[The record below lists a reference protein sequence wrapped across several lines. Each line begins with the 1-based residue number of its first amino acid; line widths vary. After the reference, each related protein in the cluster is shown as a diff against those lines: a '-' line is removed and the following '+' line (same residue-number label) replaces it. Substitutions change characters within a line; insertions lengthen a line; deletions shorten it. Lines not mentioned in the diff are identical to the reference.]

1 MSKYIYEI
9 MTTNAEKA
17 LEETDKIKQAHQI
30 GDDVLV
36 YTRIIDTNVFSE
48 MISALTQSY
57 NQDPFP

>member
-9 MTTNAEKA
+9 MTANVEKA
-17 LEETDKIKQAHQI
+17 VEETDKIKQAHQ

-48 MISALTQSY
+48 MISVLTQSY